1 MLEYLN
7 DLQERFF
14 VWCDN
19 VVLDCINRGAGTNLK
34 SWHPRKNPD
43 GSCDLVFTLIDHK
56 NDHKKTA
63 TKFAVPVPDEF
74 HEFLEQEYF
83 INHPPDHHHDDD

>member
-19 VVLDCINRGAGTNLK
+19 VVQDYIDAAAETRLK
-34 SWHPRKNPD
+34 SWRPRKNQD
-43 GSCDLVFTLIDHK
+43 GSYDLVFTLIARQG
-56 NDHKKTA
+56 KTV
-63 TKFAVPVPDEF
+63 KLAVPVPDEF

-83 INHPPDHHHDDD
+83 YNHPPDQDDDD